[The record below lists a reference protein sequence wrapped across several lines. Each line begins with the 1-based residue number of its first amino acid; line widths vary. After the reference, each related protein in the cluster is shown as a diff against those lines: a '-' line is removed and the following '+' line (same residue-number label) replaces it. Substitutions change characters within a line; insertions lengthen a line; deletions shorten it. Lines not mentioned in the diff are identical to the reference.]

1 MQCALFQ
8 YIREGE
14 HLRQDFKYAINDCE
28 KIARSLSA
36 FANTEGG
43 RLLVG
48 VKDNGN
54 IVGVSSDEEFFMID
68 SAARR
73 YCLPEV
79 PFTTYE
85 WHVHNKTVLEIDV
98 PKSELR
104 PHFVKQRDGKQTAYL
119 RVDDMNI
126 AANRILLKVWKRE
139 KQTRGA
145 LVTLNS
151 AERFILDYLQSHNTI
166 TFIRFCRLTHLK
178 PWQAERILVDF
189 ISIGLIELVLS
200 EQSALYRLKQV

>member
-8 YIREGE
+8 YIREDE
-14 HLRQDFKYAINDCE
+14 HLTQYFKYVINDCE

-68 SAARR
+68 SAAHR

-85 WHVHNKTVLEIDV
+85 WHVHN
-98 PKSELR
+98 
-104 PHFVKQRDGKQTAYL
+104 
-119 RVDDMNI
+119 
-126 AANRILLKVWKRE
+126 
-139 KQTRGA
+139 
-145 LVTLNS
+145 
-151 AERFILDYLQSHNTI
+151 TI
-166 TFIRFCRLTHLK
+166 TFNRFCRLTRLK
-178 PWQAERILVDF
+178 PWQAERIVVEF